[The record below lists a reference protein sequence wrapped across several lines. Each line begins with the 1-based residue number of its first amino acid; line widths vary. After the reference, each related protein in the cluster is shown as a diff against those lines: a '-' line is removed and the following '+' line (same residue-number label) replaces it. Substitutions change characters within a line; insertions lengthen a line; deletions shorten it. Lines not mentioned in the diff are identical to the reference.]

1 MAESGTNLGICFFSN
16 RLFYAVNNADSPRSL
31 KRIGA
36 FDFNFNVIDAVS
48 SQHPGQLENLVS
60 ALSSLCKKFGIRTV
74 YALTYPSYECW
85 SILPKIVYDDPDER
99 EDHINILMQA
109 VEREDI
115 EPTWHSISNNDF
127 KLLQIRRRS
136 IMKGFERL
144 CPDAAYTEFLSDFEL
159 SARWEK
165 MHKNGGSFLMIGSH
179 QNLIAVTSCIL
190 GKLRAA
196 TYIEYDSIDD
206 LPYLWLQ
213 KSSHLS
219 WLKGIHEHIFLY
231 GDKCFAVS
239 EIMQG
244 IWDEASTV
252 TKLNSLKDIGV
263 EAQEETYGFDLA
275 AAFPAIVLAL
285 DL

>member
-1 MAESGTNLGICFFSN
+1 VAEPGTNLGICFFSN
-16 RLFYAVNNADSPRSL
+16 RLYYAVNDDSPRAL

-36 FDFNFNVIDAVS
+36 FDFNFNILDAVCT
-48 SQHPGQLENLVS
+48 QHKEHLDNLIS
-60 ALSSLCKKFGIRTV
+60 ALSSLSKNFDISSVHT
-74 YALTYPSYECW
+74 LTNPSYECW

-115 EPTWHSISNNDF
+115 EPTWHPISNNDF
-127 KLLQIRRRS
+127 KMLQIRRRS
-136 IMKGFERL
+136 VMEGFERL
-144 CPDAAYTEFLSDFEL
+144 CPDASATEFLSDFEL

-165 MHKNGGSFLMIGSH
+165 MNKNGGSFLMIASH
-179 QNLIAVTSCIL
+179 QNLIAVTSYIL

-196 TYIEYDSIDD
+196 TFIEYDDPED
-206 LPYLWLQ
+206 LAYLWLQ
-213 KSSHLS
+213 KSTHLS

-231 GDKCFAVS
+231 GDKCFAIS
-239 EIMQG
+239 EVMQG
-244 IWDEASTV
+244 IWDETSTV
-252 TKLNSLKDIGV
+252 TKLDSLKDIGV
-263 EAQEETYGFDLA
+263 EAPEETYGFDLA

>member
-1 MAESGTNLGICFFSN
+1 VAESGTNLGICFFSN
-16 RLFYAVNNADSPRSL
+16 RLYYAVNDASPRSL

-36 FDFNFNVIDAVS
+36 FDFNFNILDAVS
-48 SQHPGQLENLVS
+48 TQHSEHLDNLIS
-60 ALSSLCKKFGIRTV
+60 ALSSLCKKFNIVSVHT
-74 YALTYPSYECW
+74 LTNPSYECW
-85 SILPKIVYDDPDER
+85 SILPKIVYDDPSER

-109 VEREDI
+109 VDREDI

-127 KLLQIRRRS
+127 KMLQIRRRS

-144 CPDAAYTEFLSDFEL
+144 CLDAPATEFLSDFEL

-165 MHKNGGSFLMIGSH
+165 MNNNGGSFIMVASH
-179 QNLIAVTSCIL
+179 QNLIAVTSYIL

-196 TYIEYDSIDD
+196 TFIEYDDLED

-213 KSSHLS
+213 KSTHLS

-231 GDKCFAVS
+231 GDTCFAIS
-239 EIMQG
+239 EVMQG
-244 IWDEASTV
+244 IWDETSTV
-252 TKLNSLKDIGV
+252 TKLDSLKDIGV
-263 EAQEETYGFDLA
+263 EAPEETYGFDLA